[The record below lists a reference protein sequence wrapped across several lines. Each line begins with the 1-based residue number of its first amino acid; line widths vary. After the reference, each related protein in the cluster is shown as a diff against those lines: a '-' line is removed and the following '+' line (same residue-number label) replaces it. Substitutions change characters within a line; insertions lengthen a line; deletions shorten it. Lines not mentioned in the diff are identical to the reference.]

1 VVENVS
7 IDYGGV
13 AIAYITEGVYALEN
27 YKNNTSLQRTIQV
40 NGKFKLKQMHMAM
53 TYFRLIKRI
62 VLKPTLLPTSVK
74 QKLESC
80 YFNSTSVHFMLIK
93 FNDHMMR

>member
-40 NGKFKLKQMHMAM
+40 NGKIKLRKNAYGYDYPQIHVKIQN
-53 TYFRLIKRI
+53 TFW
-62 VLKPTLLPTSVK
+62 LP
-74 QKLESC
+74 
-80 YFNSTSVHFMLIK
+80 
-93 FNDHMMR
+93 